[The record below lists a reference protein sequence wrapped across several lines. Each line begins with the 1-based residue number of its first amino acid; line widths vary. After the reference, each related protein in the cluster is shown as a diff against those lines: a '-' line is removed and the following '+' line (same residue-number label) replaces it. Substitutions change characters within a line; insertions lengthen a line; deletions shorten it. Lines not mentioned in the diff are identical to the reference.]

1 MEGNFHGSGDA
12 KIKNL
17 DDQIFRYS
25 TTKKDYDCYP
35 DIVLFSAILSA
46 TYISWFSAQH
56 R

>member
-17 DDQIFRYS
+17 DGQIFKS
-25 TTKKDYDCYP
+25 PTTKKDYDCYP

-46 TYISWFSAQH
+46 T
-56 R
+56 